1 MIMYSDRY
9 SELYHYGVRGQAW
22 GKRRWQNPDGSLTP
36 EGYVHYGYKYGKKYN
51 KAMNAIDLA
60 NARLTAN
67 KDYYNGT
74 RRFYLFNN
82 KKRTQR
88 KKLRDDKHAAKIRA
102 EYRRKAEAIN
112 KEVKDKYGIDLEK
125 SIRKTISQNHVTYTR
140 YYGNYSQSTT
150 YTNIYS
156 KGKRYVDNIFSDKQ
170 KRKLIYSSSII
181 PEIRTGAQM
190 WQMYYD
196 NSDSDKKG
204 K

>member
-1 MIMYSDRY
+1 MYSDRY
-9 SELYHYGVRGQAW
+9 SELYHYGIKGQSW
-22 GKRRWQNPDGSLTP
+22 GKRRWQNTDGSLTP

-74 RRFYLFNN
+74 RKFYLIAN
-82 KKRTQR
+82 KKRTQK
-88 KKLRDDKHAAKIRA
+88 KKLRDDKHAAKVRA
-102 EYRRKAEAIN
+102 AYRKKAEAIS

-125 SIRKTISQNHVTYTR
+125 TIRKTISQNHVTYTR
-140 YYGNYSQSTT
+140 YYGPYTSQSLT

-156 KGKRYVDNIFSDKQ
+156 KGKRYVDDIFSDKQ
-170 KRKLIYSSSII
+170 KRKLMYSTSII
-181 PEIRTGAQM
+181 SELRTGAQM